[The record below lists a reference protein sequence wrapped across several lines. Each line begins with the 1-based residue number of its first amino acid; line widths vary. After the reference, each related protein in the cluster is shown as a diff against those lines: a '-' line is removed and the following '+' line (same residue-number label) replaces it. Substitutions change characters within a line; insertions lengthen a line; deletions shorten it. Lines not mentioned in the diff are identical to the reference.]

1 MLRDD
6 YLLRLI
12 EQIGRL
18 VARLREL
25 LLKGEVAKE
34 DELRQTAA
42 AAGYD
47 LGLLRLL
54 TTESLVSLVNPT
66 GRPDAL
72 KNVLLAEL
80 IFADALICRSRGDD
94 AGEAERMEKVTAL
107 LSAAETDDDEV
118 RRGLVANRIASLRQE
133 TAKERSS

>member
-25 LLKGEVAKE
+25 LLKGEVVVE
-34 DELRQTAA
+34 DEVRQTAA

-54 TTESLVSLVNPT
+54 TTESLASLVNPT

-72 KNVLLAEL
+72 KTVLVAEL
-80 IFADALICRSRGDD
+80 IFADALICRSHGDS
-94 AGEAERMEKVTAL
+94 AGEAERMEKVSTL
-107 LSAAETDDDEV
+107 LAAAETDEDPV
-118 RRGLVANRIASLRQE
+118 RRGLVVDRIKSLRQE
-133 TAKERSS
+133 TANECVR

>member
-12 EQIGRL
+12 EQIGRV

-25 LLKGEVAKE
+25 LLKGEVVQE
-34 DELRQTAA
+34 DELRQTAS

-54 TTESLVSLVNPT
+54 TADSLSALVNPT

-72 KNVLLAEL
+72 KHVLVAEL
-80 IFADALICRSRGDD
+80 LFADALVCRSRGDD
-94 AGEAERMEKVTAL
+94 GGEAERMAKLSTL
-107 LSAAETDDDEV
+107 LSMAEKDDDSV
-118 RRGLVANRIASLRQE
+118 RRSLVADRMASLRE
-133 TAKERSS
+133 EA